1 MKILTFTSLFPNAVR
16 PELGI
21 FIQQRLAAVAGLTGD
36 TVKVVAPVPFFPFW
50 LRVARWQNYRDI
62 PLQEQI
68 EGITVFHPRYPFL
81 PAICMPLH
89 GLLMFLGSLSSVRCL
104 HKEFGFDCIDAH
116 YVYPDGFAA
125 VLLGKVLDVP
135 VFVSARGTD
144 INVFPSFPMIRPMV
158 RWALRHATGLIA
170 VSGALRTS
178 IAQLGIPEGNV
189 RIIPNGVDTERF
201 RPVAREE
208 ARRTLNLPEHA
219 PVVVSVGSL
228 NAAKRHSL
236 LIQSLVEVAE
246 KYPDLRAYIVGEG
259 PLRSELL
266 TLIEAAGMKDHVVL
280 VGGKPNRELYLWFSA
295 ADVSCLASSREG
307 WPNVI
312 MESIAC
318 GTPVVATKVGGV
330 PEILD
335 SSELG
340 VLVDGEESAIA
351 AGICA
356 ALERTWNRQSLVR
369 IAESRTWKAVAEEV
383 VAYFRHQP

>member
-1 MKILTFTSLFPNAVR
+1 
-16 PELGI
+16 
-21 FIQQRLAAVAGLTGD
+21 
-36 TVKVVAPVPFFPFW
+36 
-50 LRVARWQNYRDI
+50 
-62 PLQEQI
+62 
-68 EGITVFHPRYPFL
+68 
-81 PAICMPLH
+81 
-89 GLLMFLGSLSSVRCL
+89 MFLGSLSSVRCL